1 MKRYLIIIEQAE
13 GNFCAYSPD
22 LPGCIATG
30 PTREAVQHSIREAM
44 QFHLA
49 GMREEGLPLPEP
61 TTSAEYVTV

>member
-1 MKRYLIIIEQAE
+1 MKLYLIIIEQAE

-30 PTREAVQHSIREAM
+30 PTREAAQNNIREAM

-49 GMREEGLPLPEP
+49 GMRKGGLPLPAP